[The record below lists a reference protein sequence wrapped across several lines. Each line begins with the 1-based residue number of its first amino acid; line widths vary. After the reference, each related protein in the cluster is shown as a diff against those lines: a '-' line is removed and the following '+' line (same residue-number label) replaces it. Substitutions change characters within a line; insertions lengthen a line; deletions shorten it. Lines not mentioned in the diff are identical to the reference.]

1 MKGLMD
7 ANLRRTRLQILWCAV
22 LVVLSMSPA
31 HALDG
36 RVVRADS
43 GQPVAGAEVSIL
55 GKTATAR
62 TDAEGKFVLR
72 PDPVPPFEILVVLP
86 GERYLRPI
94 LVEKIPEEGLLE
106 VPVLPVI
113 MESVTVTAGAAP
125 DVESAPAAGTTLL
138 SQREIETRQ
147 PTNLTQALENVPG
160 VSQVSEGQAAV
171 PAIRGLARGRTL
183 ILIDGARVSSER
195 RVGPSATYMD
205 PFILEGIEVAR
216 GPGSV
221 AYGSDAFG
229 GVIDARTRRPVPG
242 APLAF
247 RFLGSLGAGAPQ
259 ERAGLEFSRGLG
271 TGGVLFQGHYR
282 NMDDYRSPEG
292 TVFNSGSQDGG
303 WLARWDSPAGPG
315 LLSVGWQSDLGR
327 DIERPRNNSRTTRFY
342 YPTEDS
348 HRFTASYDSG
358 PVWGLNRM
366 ILSTFVGSYHVVT
379 DQDKFATA
387 TKPRRIERAD
397 VDANDFHVRAT
408 AEKLAG
414 TARIQFGADINGRFN
429 LEAEDVY
436 IDFDRSGQESER
448 EVVQTIE
455 NAARTDAGLFLTAEG
470 AVHPHVSLGGGLRV
484 DRVTTYNDG
493 GYFGDRSTANAA
505 LSGYA
510 AATFESSRGIG
521 LTLQIA
527 RGFRDPVLSD
537 RYFRG
542 VTGRGFI
549 TGNPDLEPETSLQ
562 FDTALR
568 YTAKRWRVAGYYYE
582 YRIDDL
588 IERYQTDPDFYF
600 FRNRG
605 RARIRGVELETQGDL
620 GHKLSLQVSG
630 QLQSGRV
637 IDDDTPMDDIAPG
650 ILTLQLRREIG
661 SRGFAQV
668 RTAFYAERDDPGPTE
683 IATPGYWLLDVAG
696 GWELADQVELQ
707 VMLRNL
713 LDREYPVSPDAR
725 AVPAPG
731 ISGLFTVI
739 IRL

>member
-1 MKGLMD
+1 M
-7 ANLRRTRLQILWCAV
+7 ILA
-22 LVVLSMSPA
+22 
-31 HALDG
+31 DTG
-36 RVVRADS
+36 R
-43 GQPVAGAEVSIL
+43 PVAGAEVSIL
-55 GKTATAR
+55 GRTATAR
-62 TDAEGKFVLR
+62 TDAAGRFVLR

-94 LVEKIPEEGLLE
+94 LVERIPEDGPLD
-106 VPVLPVI
+106 VAVVPVI
-113 MESVTVTAGAAP
+113 MESVTVTGAAP
-125 DVESAPAAGTTLL
+125 DVESAPAAGTTLV
-138 SQREIETRQ
+138 SHNDIETRQ
-147 PTNLTQALENVPG
+147 PANLTQALENVPG

-183 ILIDGARVSSER
+183 ILIDGARVTSER

-205 PFILEGIEVAR
+205 PFALEGIEVAR

-229 GVIDARTRRPVPG
+229 GVIDARTRRPAPG
-242 APLAF
+242 APLAI
-247 RFLGSLGAGAPQ
+247 RFVGSLGAGVPQ
-259 ERAGLEFSRGLG
+259 QRAGVEVSRGLG
-271 TGGVLFQGHYR
+271 EGGVLFQGHFR
-282 NMDDYRSPEG
+282 NLDDYRSPGG
-292 TVFNSGSQDGG
+292 TVFNSASRDGG
-303 WLARWDSPAGPG
+303 WLARWEQAAGPG

-358 PVWGLNRM
+358 PVWGLNRLT
-366 ILSTFVGSYHVVT
+366 LSSFVGSYHVVT
-379 DQDKFATA
+379 DQDRFTTA
-387 TKPRRIERAD
+387 AKPRRIERAD
-397 VDANDFHVRAT
+397 VDANDFHVRT
-408 AEKLAG
+408 AGEKLVG
-414 TARIQFGADINGRFN
+414 KARIQFGADVNGRFD

-436 IDFDRSGQESER
+436 VDFDADGHESER
-448 EVVQTIE
+448 EVIQTIE
-455 NAARTDAGLFLTAEG
+455 NAVRTDAGLFVMAEG
-470 AVHPHVSLGGGLRV
+470 AIHPRVSLAGGARV
-484 DRVTTYNDG
+484 DRVTTRNDG
-493 GYFGDRSTANAA
+493 GYFGDRSTANSA

-510 AATFESSRGIG
+510 AATFDSSKGVN

-568 YTAKRWRVAGYYYE
+568 YTAGRWRVAGFYYE

-588 IERYQTDPDFYF
+588 IERYQTDPDFFF

-605 RARIRGVELETQGDL
+605 RARLRGVELEGQGEL
-620 GHKLSLQVSG
+620 GHRLSLQVSG
-630 QLQSGRV
+630 QIQRGRV
-637 IDDDTPMDDIAPG
+637 LDDDTPMDDIAPG
-650 ILTLQLRREIG
+650 TLSIQLRREIG

-668 RTAFYAERDDPGPTE
+668 RTAFYAKRDDPGPTE
-683 IATPGYWLLDVAG
+683 VATPGYWLLDAAG
-696 GWELADQVELQ
+696 GWKLADQAELRIL
-707 VMLRNL
+707 LRNL

-731 ISGLFTVI
+731 ISGLLTFV
-739 IRL
+739 LKL